1 MDALNIELEANRIL
15 IKNIK
20 DYMDLNSIKTVED
33 YATQCGTNK
42 AQIYNIFNEKTIP
55 KIDYIDRLALAM
67 GITSAQLLTEN
78 YFDQFEKKIVRKK

>member
-1 MDALNIELEANRIL
+1 MDILNTELEANRIL
-15 IKNIK
+15 VKNIK
-20 DYMDLNSIKTVED
+20 DYMELNSIKSVDE
-33 YATQCGTNK
+33 YALKCGTNK

-55 KIDYIDRLALAM
+55 KIDYIDRLAGAM